1 MDALSVIYEQV
12 GSEEPFYR
20 LVEHFY
26 QGVEASSV
34 LRPLYPKDLSEAKSK
49 LAKYLIYRMGGSQAY
64 VQERGHPRMR
74 ARHMPFK
81 IGMKE
86 RDAWLLAMNS
96 ALDQTE
102 EFKPFR
108 AELDAFFEHFATFLI
123 NQPN

>member
-26 QGVEASSV
+26 QGVEASDV

-96 ALDQTE
+96 ALDQTQ

-108 AELDAFFEHFATFLI
+108 AELDAFFEHFATFMI
-123 NQPN
+123 NQPD